1 MLRLKVVVSASV
13 LFCILGTLP
22 LWAARRPDVPS
33 SQNGQGPASACPDT
47 HATPF
52 FTPLDGSV
60 GPAKGAFPDCDPKDQ
75 NKPNPPFSPATWPN
89 LIVTLTGTAPAG
101 TFTVTITPGLWEVG
115 SASSK
120 STIFSVQFSGPSGL
134 TLQSLLIGFRL
145 DNLRYVMC
153 DQTDVSN
160 TPMPSEFCISSPLE
174 YEPGSPPPPPL
185 FPLAA
190 LESTPIALSD
200 NSAVRMD
207 FNQGDTGPWALAAA
221 GFPLEFSKIDA
232 FPNSNTLTA
241 ASFASS
247 HFLAIVTDA
256 SNNPYYAGGLP
267 IPKKASAAPNDFFG
281 SAINIKKV
289 PFTSTVDTSLTNP
302 LEITSG
308 ADAGGM
314 SDGGQG
320 DPIPTDPSPANPGVP
335 CRQSWPPGASV
346 FRSVWYTYTP
356 TITNNYQIKTASS
369 RYDTGVYVFTGTPV
383 NSQTPPASPTPVACN
398 DDAPTSGVA
407 IQSSYVNF
415 AATAGTTYYIMVSE
429 VPPPV
434 GIDVTNTIPMAA
446 PLSGNATLD
455 FSLSV
460 GSAIVFSGV
469 ELPPSWMLNF
479 PFTALKST
487 SSIAITATNTT
498 SFSADISSIA
508 IISSGA
514 QDFSQTSNCVGTLG
528 PGAQCTITVTFAPK
542 AAGQHNADLQL
553 HVTGGANPAPI
564 ALSGNAS

>member
-1 MLRLKVVVSASV
+1 
-13 LFCILGTLP
+13 
-22 LWAARRPDVPS
+22 
-33 SQNGQGPASACPDT
+33 
-47 HATPF
+47 
-52 FTPLDGSV
+52 
-60 GPAKGAFPDCDPKDQ
+60 
-75 NKPNPPFSPATWPN
+75 
-89 LIVTLTGTAPAG
+89 
-101 TFTVTITPGLWEVG
+101 
-115 SASSK
+115 
-120 STIFSVQFSGPSGL
+120 
-134 TLQSLLIGFRL
+134 
-145 DNLRYVMC
+145 
-153 DQTDVSN
+153 
-160 TPMPSEFCISSPLE
+160 
-174 YEPGSPPPPPL
+174 
-185 FPLAA
+185 
-190 LESTPIALSD
+190 
-200 NSAVRMD
+200 
-207 FNQGDTGPWALAAA
+207 
-221 GFPLEFSKIDA
+221 
-232 FPNSNTLTA
+232 
-241 ASFASS
+241 
-247 HFLAIVTDA
+247 VTDA

-267 IPKKASAAPNDFFG
+267 IPKKASAAPNDLFG

-289 PFTSTVDTSLTNP
+289 PFTSTVDTSSTNP
-302 LEITSG
+302 QEITSG
-308 ADAGGM
+308 ASAGGM

-320 DPIPTDPSPANPGVP
+320 DPIPTDPSPANPGSP
-335 CRQSWPPGASV
+335 CSKSWPSGASV

-415 AATAGTTYYIMVSE
+415 AATAGITYYIMVSE

-434 GIDVTNTIPMAA
+434 GIDVTDTTPVAA

-460 GSAIVFSGV
+460 GSAIVFSG
-469 ELPPSWMLNF
+469 EQLPPSWTLTF
-479 PFTALKST
+479 PFTAVKST
-487 SSIAITATNTT
+487 SSINITATNTT
-498 SFSADISSIA
+498 SFSADVSSIA